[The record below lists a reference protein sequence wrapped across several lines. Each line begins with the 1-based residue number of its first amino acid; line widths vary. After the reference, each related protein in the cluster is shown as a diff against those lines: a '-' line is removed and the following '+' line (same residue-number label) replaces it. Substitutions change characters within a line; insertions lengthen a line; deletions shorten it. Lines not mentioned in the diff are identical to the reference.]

1 VVKKNTP
8 VELDQGKYLTQEE
21 FYHLELLQEKHLSL
35 ELKKTLITAAK
46 RELALRQTLSKK
58 EYEILDLRMK
68 LEDNKLL
75 DLKELK
81 KDNENKMRIL
91 KKKLMERL
99 ELKDDKWG
107 YDDDTLRIIEE
118 NDYV

>member
-1 VVKKNTP
+1 MVKKNKP
-8 VELDQGKYLTQEE
+8 VLDEAKYLTQEE
-21 FYHLELLQEKHLSL
+21 FYHLELLQEKNLSL
-35 ELKKTLITAAK
+35 ELKKTLIKAAK
-46 RELALRQTLSKK
+46 REIALRQSLTKK
-58 EYEILDLRMK
+58 EYELLDLKSK

-75 DLKELK
+75 DLNELQ

-91 KKKLMERL
+91 KKQLMKRL
-99 ELKDDKWG
+99 ELQDEKWG